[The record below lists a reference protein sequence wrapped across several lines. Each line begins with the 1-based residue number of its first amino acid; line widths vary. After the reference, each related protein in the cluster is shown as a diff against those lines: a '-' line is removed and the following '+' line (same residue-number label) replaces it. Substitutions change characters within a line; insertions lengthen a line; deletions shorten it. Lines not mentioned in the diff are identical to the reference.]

1 MSSPIRHLEDDD
13 PRFRFPPAWSSDQR
27 LVTETQKRLDI
38 AGQAF
43 IGDRA
48 MLELQRQLA
57 LEPNR
62 IPEPSLRPRR
72 GEQNLLLIVARFGFV
87 VGVAAFAAWAVL
99 WLPGFRKAP
108 TGISQIDGPSAPVDV
123 KRVKMVELR
132 PPVDPAPPAEERL
145 APANQPPPTVV
156 AATPLSGS
164 PTASRA
170 GSPAPASTGSPA
182 PASAGSPAPA
192 SAGSPAPAG
201 AGSPAPASDG
211 SPAPASA
218 GSPALASAGSPE
230 PASDG
235 SPAPASA
242 GSPALAS
249 TGSPPAPVSAVAQS
263 AAPPKPA
270 VTLAV
275 PVTEAA
281 VPSALP
287 APTLPARAVA
297 STAASPALMP
307 VAAAAAPVAVPEAV
321 ATASPTEA
329 ISTPAPASQQPAN
342 PSKPISGA
350 TSLAPTVDSGE
361 IGMLVARG
369 KDFLASGDLSSA
381 QLLFRRA
388 AEMGSAEA
396 AFALAST
403 YDPRYLAE
411 HKVVGIVGD
420 EAKARVWY
428 QRAMQLGSPEAG
440 RMLAQ

>member
-13 PRFRFPPAWSSDQR
+13 PPFRFPPARSSDQR

-57 LEPNR
+57 LAPNR

-72 GEQNLLLIVARFGFV
+72 GERNLWLIVARFGFV
-87 VGVAAFAAWAVL
+87 VGVVAFAAWGVL

-108 TGISQIDGPSAPVDV
+108 TENSQIDGPPAPADV
-123 KRVKMVELR
+123 KRVKVVELR
-132 PPVDPAPPAEERL
+132 PPADAAPPDQERL
-145 APANQPPPTVV
+145 APANQPSPTVV
-156 AATPLSGS
+156 AAMPLSGS

-170 GSPAPASTGSPA
+170 GSPPAQASAGSPPA
-182 PASAGSPAPA
+182 PASAMS
-192 SAGSPAPAG
+192 
-201 AGSPAPASDG
+201 
-211 SPAPASA
+211 
-218 GSPALASAGSPE
+218 
-230 PASDG
+230 
-235 SPAPASA
+235 
-242 GSPALAS
+242 
-249 TGSPPAPVSAVAQS
+249 QS
-263 AAPPKPA
+263 AAPSKPA

-275 PVTEAA
+275 PVTEPAA
-281 VPSALP
+281 PPAPP
-287 APTLPARAVA
+287 APTPAARAVA
-297 STAASPALMP
+297 STAASSALKP
-307 VAAAAAPVAVPEAV
+307 VAAAVAPVAVPTAV

-329 ISTPAPASQQPAN
+329 ISTPAPASLQPAN
-342 PSKPISGA
+342 PSKPTSGA
-350 TSLAPTVDSGE
+350 TRDAPTVDSGE

-369 KDFLASGDLSSA
+369 RDLLASGDLSSA

-411 HKVVGIVGD
+411 HNVVGIVGD

-428 QRAMQLGSPEAG
+428 QRAMELGSPEAG
-440 RMLAQ
+440 HMLAQ